1 MERMQLQQK
10 NTMVEEMLK
19 SFSRLFLNILSISLE
34 NIKPMGNFFLKAGD
48 LSEIRDQF
56 KSAWGD
62 IGGRELTISARSAE
76 QDPTKNI
83 FHIAIQRLCQEA
95 LDWNLSHWQ
104 ENLWNYYINQ
114 KEKGENTDFFV
125 HEKFLDVLNSVLT
138 QNASWVHIAIL
149 FCFKNV

>member
-19 SFSRLFLNILSISLE
+19 SFSRLLLNILSISLE
-34 NIKPMGNFFLKAGD
+34 NIKPMGNFFLQAGD

-56 KSAWGD
+56 KSAWG
-62 IGGRELTISARSAE
+62 GSRELTISARTAE

-95 LDWNLSHWQ
+95 LD
-104 ENLWNYYINQ
+104 
-114 KEKGENTDFFV
+114 
-125 HEKFLDVLNSVLT
+125 
-138 QNASWVHIAIL
+138 
-149 FCFKNV
+149 